1 MTLSLGIFLLYSLI
15 LLKNDIVFLILHFLL
30 KNSFSTNPSAVRNF
44 LISFLRWSHHDPAV
58 SVKLFAK
65 SLREMLKDF
74 LYFLLMINYLGS
86 SCQEA

>member
-1 MTLSLGIFLLYSLI
+1 MILSLGISYYSLI
-15 LLKNDIVFLILHFLL
+15 LLNDIAFLILHFLL

-65 SLREMLKDF
+65 SLREILKDF